1 MKRLLAAGLVVV
13 LSILSATAADSLYGT
28 IDGWGQMVD
37 PDGDCRFE
45 IGDDSVTVTFGPGAH
60 GLDAEGNRMNAP
72 RVLRSVSGDFS
83 VSTVV
88 HGDLPLPDLPY
99 AYVSGG
105 LVLMQDPKNYI
116 RLERASF
123 IRRGK
128 KSYYTNFEQR
138 IDAKRTRM
146 GKFVDFPL
154 DAERDVELRLEV
166 VGETVR
172 ALVRHV
178 GEDWHEMGT
187 AKITAGQTL
196 QTGVSGVKTT
206 PDEVKVTFSRFRLDR
221 DDRVESVESSE
232 IDLSQPAETVAVP
245 RMPNSALMKL
255 LPKLNALQTRS
266 NNAVEMSDEEVDQL
280 IMDAKELAS
289 EKVDGLPAPLG
300 VAIAKGLAGSLQQ
313 ASKPKAAV
321 RVYREFAELLVEL
334 DGEEGDN
341 KASIASLRLLA
352 DKMETRIELIGKPIV
367 VNGKLFSG
375 ESVVWTD
382 YVGKVVLVDFWASWC
397 GPCRREI
404 PNIKAQYEAYHD
416 QDFEVLGISLDR
428 DREKAE
434 EYIES
439 AEIPWPS
446 IYDQDADGESMA
458 KRYEIT
464 AIPTAILVDRE
475 GKIVSLESR
484 GETLTK
490 LLTKL
495 FPTTDRR
502 ESDRQSPAVRI
513 EHSSK

>member
-83 VSTVV
+83 ASTVV
-88 HGDLPLPDLPY
+88 HGNLPLPELPY

-105 LVLMQDPKNYI
+105 V
-116 RLERASF
+116 ER
-123 IRRGK
+123 
-128 KSYYTNFEQR
+128 E
-138 IDAKRTRM
+138 
-146 GKFVDFPL
+146 
-154 DAERDVELRLEV
+154 VELRLEV

-178 GEDWHEMGT
+178 GEGWHELGT

-206 PDEVKVTFSRFRLDR
+206 PDEVKVTFSQFRLDR
-221 DDRVESVESSE
+221 DDRVEAEESSE
-232 IDLSQPAETVAVP
+232 IDLSQPAKTVALP
-245 RMPNSALMKL
+245 RIPNSALMKL

-266 NNAVEMSDEEVDQL
+266 NNAAKMSDEEVDQL

-289 EKVDGLPAPLG
+289 ENVDGLPAPLG

-341 KASIASLRLLA
+341 KASIASLRSLA

-416 QDFEVLGISLDR
+416 QGFEVLGICLDR

-439 AEIPWPS
+439 AEIPWSS

-464 AIPTAILVDRE
+464 AIPTAILVDQE
-475 GKIVSLESR
+475 GRIISFDAR
-484 GETLTK
+484 GETLPK

-495 FPTTDRR
+495 LPATDRP
-502 ESDRQSPAVRI
+502 ESDRQPPALRT
-513 EHSSK
+513 EHSLK